1 MTESKGTYRRRPLHE
16 VGRELAAV
24 AQGQSAADLVVRNA
38 RLLNVNTGEI
48 LEGIDVA
55 VKSGRIAYVGAAD
68 HTLGEG
74 TAVIDAGGRVLAP
87 GFLDGH
93 IHVESSMVTVREYA
107 RVVVPHGTTGIF
119 MDPHEIANVLGMEG
133 VRLMVDDGRDVPM
146 NVWAT
151 MPSCVPAVPGF
162 EDAGAEFGPAEVAEA
177 MTWEGIAGLGELMNF
192 PGVLMG
198 SDHAHGEIEATLRAG
213 KPVTGHYSMP
223 DIDRGLNGYIA
234 SGVSSCHESTRK
246 EDALARMRLGM
257 YAMMREG
264 SAWHDVKETI
274 RSVTESRI
282 DTRFAVLVSDD
293 AHPDTLLSLGHLDH
307 IVRRAIEEG
316 VDPIRAIQMVTINT
330 AQCFGKADE
339 IGSIAPGKFA
349 DMVLLSDLSRV
360 AVDVVIYNGTI
371 VAEKGKMTVPIAPS
385 SIPDFAKNSV
395 RLARPVTT
403 EDLRIAAP
411 ERADSVTARVMEI
424 IEAHVGT
431 HARQVEL
438 PVVDGHVPASVE
450 KDVAKIAVF
459 ERHKATGTRGL
470 GFVTGFGL
478 RGGAV
483 ASTVAHD
490 AHNLMV
496 VGTNDADMV
505 LAANTLVE
513 AGGGMIAVRD
523 GQVLA
528 LLPLPVAGLMS
539 EDRAS
544 SVAVSV
550 EALDRAWKDL
560 GCQLHSPFMTMAL
573 LPLACLPELRLTN
586 RGLVDT
592 VAFRFTDLFVRP

>member
-1 MTESKGTYRRRPLHE
+1 MSDKGDYVRLPLHQ
-16 VGRELAAV
+16 VSKELVAV
-24 AQGQSAADLVVRNA
+24 AQGTLPADLVVKNA

-48 LEGIDVA
+48 QDKMDVA
-55 VKSGRIAYVGAAD
+55 VKSGHIAYVGDAS
-68 HTLGEG
+68 HTVGEKTTVVDGEG
-74 TAVIDAGGRVLAP
+74 MVLAP

-93 IHVESSMVTVREYA
+93 IHVESSMITVREYA
-107 RVVVPHGTTGIF
+107 RTVVPHGTTGIF

-133 VRLMVDDGRDVPM
+133 VKLMVEDGKDVPM

-162 EDAGAEFGPAEVAEA
+162 EDSGAEFGPAEVAEA
-177 MTWEGIAGLGELMNF
+177 MTWDGIAGLGELMNF

-198 SDHAHGEIEATLRAG
+198 SDHAHGEIAATLRSG

-223 DIDRGLNGYIA
+223 DLDRGLNGYVA
-234 SGVSSCHESTRK
+234 SGVSSCHESVSK

-282 DTRFAVLVSDD
+282 DTRFALLVCDD

-316 VDPIRAIQMVTINT
+316 LDPIRAIQMVTINT
-330 AQCFGKADE
+330 AQYFGKADE
-339 IGSIAPGKFA
+339 IGSISPGKFA

-360 AVDVVIYNGTI
+360 SVHKVIYNGVL
-371 VAEKGKMTVPIAPS
+371 VAEKGEMVVPIERS
-385 SIPDFAKNSV
+385 TVPDFAKKSV
-395 RLARPVTT
+395 RLAGPVTK
-403 EDLRIAAP
+403 EDLNVVAP
-411 ERADSVTARVMEI
+411 EGATSVTARVMEI

-431 HARQVEL
+431 YSREIEL
-438 PVVDGHVPASVE
+438 SVVDGAVPASLE
-450 KDVAKIAVF
+450 QDVAKIAVF

-478 RGGAV
+478 KGGAV
-483 ASTVAHD
+483 GSTVAHD

-496 VGTNDADMV
+496 VGTNDDDMV
-505 LAANTLVE
+505 LAANALAE

-523 GQVLA
+523 GKVLA

-539 EDRAS
+539 EEPAKTVAA
-544 SVAVSV
+544 SVA
-550 EALDRAWKDL
+550 ALDRAWKDL
-560 GCQLHSPFMTMAL
+560 GCDLHSPFMTMAL

-592 VAFRFTDLFVRP
+592 VEFRFTDLFVEK

>member
-1 MTESKGTYRRRPLHE
+1 MTTDRELYERRPLFE
-16 VGRELAAV
+16 VTKELVAV
-24 AQGQSAADLVVRNA
+24 AQGLEKADLVLRNV
-38 RLLNVNTGEI
+38 RLLNVNTAEI
-48 LEGIDVA
+48 QEGLDVA
-55 VKSGRIAYVGAAD
+55 VRAGRIAYVGRAD
-68 HTLGEG
+68 HTIGPDTIVVDGEG
-74 TAVIDAGGRVLAP
+74 KVLVP

-133 VRLMVDDGRDVPM
+133 VRFMVDDGRDVPL

-162 EDAGAEFGPAEVAEA
+162 EDGGAQFGPAEVTEA
-177 MTWEGIAGLGELMNF
+177 MSWEGIAGLGELMNF

-223 DIDRGLNGYIA
+223 DIDRGLNAYIA

-264 SAWHDVKETI
+264 SAWHDVKETV
-274 RSVTESRI
+274 RSLTEEKI
-282 DTRFAVLVSDD
+282 DARFGLLVSDD
-293 AHPDTLLSLGHLDH
+293 AHPDTLLSLGHMDH

-316 VDPIRAIQMVTINT
+316 LDPIRAVQMVTINT
-330 AQCFGKADE
+330 AQCFGMAHE
-339 IGSIAPGKFA
+339 IGSISPGKFA
-349 DMVLLSDLSRV
+349 DMVLLSDLARV
-360 AVDVVIYNGTI
+360 AVDRVFYNGRL
-371 VAEKGKMTVPIAPS
+371 VAEKGEMAVAIAPS
-385 SIPDFAKNSV
+385 VVPGWARETV
-395 RLARPVTT
+395 RLARPLS
-403 EDLRIAAP
+403 EADMKIDAP
-411 ERADSVTARVMEI
+411 EGASSVRVRVMEI

-431 HARQVEL
+431 YSRQMEL
-438 PVVDGHVPASVE
+438 PVVDGAVPASVE
-450 KDVAKIAVF
+450 RDVAKMAVF
-459 ERHKATGTRGL
+459 ERHRATGTRGL

-478 RGGAV
+478 QGGAV

-496 VGTNDADMV
+496 VGTDDADMA
-505 LAANTLVE
+505 LAANVLAE
-513 AGGGMIAVRD
+513 EGGGMIAVRD

-528 LLPLPVAGLMS
+528 LLPLPLAGLMS
-539 EDRAS
+539 DEPART
-544 SVAVSV
+544 VAASV
-550 EALDRAWKDL
+550 EALDRAWKEL
-560 GCQLHSPFMTMAL
+560 GCSLHAPFMTMAL

-592 VAFRFTDLFVRP
+592 VAFRFTDLFV

>member
-1 MTESKGTYRRRPLHE
+1 MTQPTPDYTRKPIYEVSKDL
-16 VGRELAAV
+16 VAV
-24 AQGQSAADLVVRNA
+24 AQGQTPADLVVRGA
-38 RLLNVNTGEI
+38 RLLNVNTAEI
-48 LEGIDVA
+48 QQNMDVA
-55 VKSGRIAYVGAAD
+55 VKHGRIAYVGNAEHAIGPD
-68 HTLGEG
+68 T
-74 TAVIDAGGRVLAP
+74 TVIDAEGMILAP

-119 MDPHEIANVLGMEG
+119 MDPHEIANVIGMEG
-133 VRLMVDDGRDVPM
+133 VRLMVEDGKDVPM

-177 MTWEGIAGLGELMNF
+177 MKWDGIAGLGELMNF

-198 SDHAHGEIEATLRAG
+198 TDHAHGEIEATLRAG

-223 DIDRGLNGYIA
+223 ETDRGLNAYIA
-234 SGVSSCHESTRK
+234 SGVSSCHESVRK

-264 SAWHDVKETI
+264 SAWHDVKETV
-274 RSVTESRI
+274 RSITEEKV
-282 DTRFAVLVSDD
+282 DPRFGILVSDD

-316 VDPIRAIQMVTINT
+316 LNPITAVQMVTINT
-330 AQCFGKADE
+330 AQCFGMAQDL
-339 IGSIAPGKFA
+339 GSISPGKFA

-360 AVDVVIYNGTI
+360 TVDRVIYNGVP
-371 VAEKGKMTVPIAPS
+371 VAEKGRMTVKIGPS
-385 SIPDFAKNSV
+385 EIPDFARKTVNLS
-395 RLARPVTT
+395 RPVRA
-403 EDLRIAAP
+403 EDLRIVAP
-411 ERADSVTARVMEI
+411 EGASCMTARVMEI

-431 HARQVEL
+431 HARQIEL
-438 PVVDGHVPASVE
+438 PVVDGLVPASPDR
-450 KDVAKIAVF
+450 DVAKMAVF
-459 ERHKATGTRGL
+459 ERHHATGTRGL

-478 RGGAV
+478 ESGAV

-496 VGTNDADMV
+496 LGTNDADMV
-505 LAANTLVE
+505 LAANMLAE

-523 GQVLA
+523 GKCLA
-528 LLPLPVAGLMS
+528 LLPLPVGGLMS
-539 EDRAS
+539 DLPATE
-544 SVAVSV
+544 VAQSV

-560 GCQLHSPFMTMAL
+560 GCTLVSPFMTMAL

-592 VAFRFTDLFVRP
+592 VSFRFTDLFV

>member
-1 MTESKGTYRRRPLHE
+1 MTGGKERWERRPLFE
-16 VGRELAAV
+16 VGRELVAV
-24 AQGQSAADLVVRNA
+24 AQGREPADLVVCGA
-38 RLLNVNTGEI
+38 RLLNVSTGEI
-48 LEGIDVA
+48 QENIDVA
-55 VKSGRIAYVGAAD
+55 VKAGRIAYVGDAA
-68 HTLGEG
+68 HTVGPA
-74 TAVIDAGGRVLAP
+74 TAIVEADGMVLAP

-107 RVVVPHGTTGIF
+107 RIVVPHGTTGVF
-119 MDPHEIANVLGMEG
+119 MDPHEIANVLGMDG

-177 MTWEGIAGLGELMNF
+177 MAWEGIAGLGELMNF

-198 SDHAHGEIEATLRAG
+198 SDHAHGEIEATLRSG

-223 DIDRGLNGYIA
+223 DIDRSLNAYIA

-360 AVDVVIYNGTI
+360 TVDRVIYNGTV
-371 VAEKGKMTVPIAPS
+371 VAEKGEMAVPIAPS
-385 SIPDFAKNSV
+385 TIPDFAKNSV

-411 ERADSVTARVMEI
+411 EGAASVTARVMEI

-431 HARQVEL
+431 YARQIEL
-438 PVVDGHVPASVE
+438 PVADGHVPASIA

-496 VGTNDADMV
+496 VGTNDADMIV
-505 LAANTLVE
+505 AANALAE

-523 GQVLA
+523 GKILA

-539 EDRAS
+539 EEPAS
-544 SVAVSV
+544 TVAASV
-550 EALDRAWKDL
+550 EALDRAWKEL

-592 VAFRFTDLFVRP
+592 VAFRFTEIFVQP